1 MSDNFWDTVD
11 TESKVAEK
19 TEVAPPV
26 AGDSVFTQVEPAFST
41 EEQTPSPF
49 ANKYSASLSDF
60 PVNYCDSKNDAS
72 FIIDWFNDERRSQGK
87 KTLDFQYFRR
97 ATEVSEFDSEHDAQK
112 FLDLALGILNEEIPI
127 DEEIQFGGWMQD
139 ANPQWDE
146 EYEKS
151 AGMWANIFAA
161 SGFTLILIFFIV
173 AATMFSV
180 SLTHESGRQ
189 DWPTGTAQIIEFK
202 EWIETEC
209 GDDGCSDTQYAKATF
224 ELHCLTPYSPGKTF
238 APEYVCGGEA
248 TEDTVVFKHEY
259 NSGFFEHVPANYMI
273 EHLTGAE
280 THTLA
285 YNPND
290 PSEVDLQPGFQINW
304 EWFVPVIIPFV
315 ILLVIAN
322 AKNVSVKSGYASLFG
337 IMKGDVEV

>member
-19 TEVAPPV
+19 TEVTASV
-26 AGDSVFTQVEPAFST
+26 AEDSVFTQADAALSA
-41 EEQTPSPF
+41 EEVPVPLGK
-49 ANKYSASLSDF
+49 KYSASLSDF
-60 PVNYCDSKNDAS
+60 PVNYWDSRNDAS
-72 FIIDWFNDERRSQGK
+72 FIIAWFNDERRSQGK

-139 ANPQWDE
+139 TDPQWTE
-146 EYEKS
+146 EYEQS
-151 AGMWANIFAA
+151 AGMWANVFVA
-161 SGFTLILIFFIV
+161 SGFTLVLIFFIV
-173 AATMFSV
+173 ATALFSLSV
-180 SLTHESGRQ
+180 IDESARQ
-189 DWPTGTAQIIEFK
+189 DWPTGEAQIIEFE

-209 GDDGCSDTQYAKATF
+209 GDDGCSDTQYARATF
-224 ELHCLTPYSPGKTF
+224 ELHCLTPYSPES
-238 APEYVCGGEA
+238 AMNPAYVCGGEA
-248 TEDTVVFKHEY
+248 TEDTVMFKHEY

-273 EHLTGAE
+273 EHLTDAE
-280 THTLA
+280 THTVA

-290 PSEVDLQPGFQINW
+290 PSEVDLRPGFQINW

-315 ILLVIAN
+315 ILLVT
-322 AKNVSVKSGYASLFG
+322 AKATNVSVKSGYASIVGL
-337 IMKGDVEV
+337 MRGDVEA